1 MHIAAP
7 RKEVMVN
14 IAILGF
20 GTIGSGVE
28 KLIKRN
34 FPMIC
39 REISDQINVKYI
51 LDIWDFKG
59 TPYEDKIVRDI
70 SVISGD
76 PEISIV
82 CEMMGGTKPAFEYS
96 LECLQA
102 GKNVVTS
109 NKEVVANFGNILCN
123 AARDNKV
130 RYLYEASVG
139 GGIPVIRTIK
149 TAFAGCDI
157 KEING
162 ILNGTTNYILTEMV
176 KKNKALADAL
186 KEAQALGYAESN
198 PSADVDGWDAC
209 RKICILSA
217 LAFGK
222 LIPSSA
228 VSCTGIMDIKQSD
241 TEIASKFGA
250 SVKLV
255 GSSRLSSDG
264 LVDIRVSPCLVP
276 SDNPLSSV
284 DGVYNGINIS
294 ADAVEDITLF
304 GQGAGMFPTAGAVL
318 SDIIDIAKHLGKDQP
333 LQEMMECA
341 NASAVCDEY
350 TAPNKFYAAVEC
362 GSEKV
367 LSDFA
372 DARILY
378 EEPGLTAFICE
389 DISRQSF
396 EFLLKAGGYKVLS
409 TFRAL

>member
-51 LDIWDFKG
+51 LDIRDFKG

-149 TAFAGCDI
+149 TAFAGLND
-157 KEING
+157 
-162 ILNGTTNYILTEMV
+162 ILNM
-176 KKNKALADAL
+176 
-186 KEAQALGYAESN
+186 
-198 PSADVDGWDAC
+198 
-209 RKICILSA
+209 
-217 LAFGK
+217 
-222 LIPSSA
+222 
-228 VSCTGIMDIKQSD
+228 
-241 TEIASKFGA
+241 
-250 SVKLV
+250 
-255 GSSRLSSDG
+255 
-264 LVDIRVSPCLVP
+264 RVVP
-276 SDNPLSSV
+276 
-284 DGVYNGINIS
+284 
-294 ADAVEDITLF
+294 
-304 GQGAGMFPTAGAVL
+304 
-318 SDIIDIAKHLGKDQP
+318 
-333 LQEMMECA
+333 
-341 NASAVCDEY
+341 
-350 TAPNKFYAAVEC
+350 
-362 GSEKV
+362 
-367 LSDFA
+367 
-372 DARILY
+372 
-378 EEPGLTAFICE
+378 
-389 DISRQSF
+389 
-396 EFLLKAGGYKVLS
+396 
-409 TFRAL
+409 